1 MSIITEIVDSYAEM
15 ESPSQFYYWAALA
28 AISAVVK
35 DNVYLDRGGAFKTYP
50 NIYVML
56 HADSGGKKG
65 PPVNLAKRLVKE
77 VKTTKV
83 ISGRSSIQAILKEL
97 GTATSEPGGVVSTK
111 STGFIVASEFTSA
124 IVNDPAA
131 LTILTDLYDRNYNEG
146 DYTSLLKSEVFR
158 MKDPTITLLVA
169 TNEAHF
175 DDFIGNKDF
184 KGGFVGRM
192 FVIVD
197 NDIVN
202 LNPLIRDLVIIP
214 DEKKWI
220 EYLKGLAKLKG
231 PFHSIADTRAGN
243 MYEDWYREF
252 YSSIRRDKIK
262 DETGTL
268 QRFGDSVLKVAMLL
282 SLGESSDLFIH
293 EKHIEEAIA
302 KCEIFVGSIRRTTM
316 GKGGSSS
323 LAQQKVLV
331 MNELLNSTNNEVT
344 RKKLLQK
351 FWMHFGNDELNQI
364 IEGFEGAGMIE
375 TLAVGGSIIYKIPD
389 VTANELKEYFEGKS
403 KK

>member
-1 MSIITEIVDSYAEM
+1 MSIITEIVDSFKEM
-15 ESPSQFYYWAALA
+15 ESPSQFYYWSALA

-77 VKTTKV
+77 VKNTKV

-97 GTATSEPGGVVSTK
+97 ATAVSGPNGTINAK
-111 STGFIVASEFTSA
+111 ATGFIVASEFTSA

-202 LNPLIRDLVIIP
+202 LNPLIRDLQIIP
-214 DEKKWI
+214 DEQKWI
-220 EYLKGLAKLKG
+220 EYLKKLSLIKG

-243 MYEDWYREF
+243 LYEEWYRDF
-252 YSSIRRDKIK
+252 YTAVRIDKLK
-262 DETGTL
+262 DETGTI
-268 QRFGDSVLKVAMLL
+268 QRFGDSILKVAMIL
-282 SLGESSDLFIH
+282 SLGESSDLFIQEH
-293 EKHIEEAIA
+293 HILEAIA
-302 KCEIFVGSIRRTTM
+302 RCEVFVGSIRKTTM
-316 GKGGSSS
+316 GKGGKSS
-323 LAQQKVLV
+323 LAYQKTMIINDLINRV
-331 MNELLNSTNNEVT
+331 NNQATRKELLQ
-344 RKKLLQK
+344 RY
-351 FWMHFGNDELNQI
+351 WMHMSNEDLDSI
-364 IEGFEGAGMIE
+364 ISSFEGAGMI
-375 TLAVGGSIIYKIPD
+375 TSSAMGGEIIYQIPD
-389 VTANELKEYFEGKS
+389 VIANELKVYFSGKNS
-403 KK
+403 K